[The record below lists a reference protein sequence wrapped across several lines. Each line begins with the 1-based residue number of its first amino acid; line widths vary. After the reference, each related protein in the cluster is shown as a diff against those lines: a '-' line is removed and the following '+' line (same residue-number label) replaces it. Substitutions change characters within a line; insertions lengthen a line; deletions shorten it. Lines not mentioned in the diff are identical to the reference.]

1 MYKRP
6 PLRVRDLPVESS
18 HEKVLPGT
26 FLYSITN
33 PPPTFIRKH
42 VKRPVYMKEVYL
54 PLLEKN
60 CKSMGLEY
68 KEPDIPD
75 YVPRV
80 KANAVTEPIL
90 GYAEQVYLKLRVL
103 KSGVIRVKLDA
114 SFATIYE
121 KYYSKQKIPPIKTS
135 IQAYKS
141 MGFSDTFIEK
151 IKKKCDS
158 KVAFG
163 KKVSGIIDS
172 IFNKEPA
179 KKPKNIKKKEDN
191 VEVEVEEEEEDEQD
205 PDDVQPEEDE
215 ALDMEVDE
223 DLEEQAQE
231 DEEAY
236 LSD

>member
-6 PLRVRDLPVESS
+6 PLRVKDLPRETNHV
-18 HEKVLPGT
+18 KVSPGT

-42 VKRPVYMKEVYL
+42 VKRPVYMKEVYFS
-54 PLLEKN
+54 LLEKN

-75 YVPRV
+75 YVPRLR
-80 KANAVTEPIL
+80 AEATTEPTL
-90 GYAEQVYLKLRVL
+90 GYAEQVYLKLRIL

-135 IQAYKS
+135 MQAYKS

-151 IKKKCDS
+151 IKKKYDH
-158 KVAFG
+158 KIAFG
-163 KKVSGIIDS
+163 KRVSSIIDS

-179 KKPKNIKKKEDN
+179 KKSKNTKKKE
-191 VEVEVEEEEEDEQD
+191 ELIEEEEDEQEQEQD

-223 DLEEQAQE
+223 DLEEQPQE

>member
-6 PLRVRDLPVESS
+6 PLRVRDLPTETNHV
-18 HEKVLPGT
+18 KVLPDT
-26 FLYSITN
+26 FLYNITN
-33 PPPTFIRKH
+33 PPPTFVRKH

-54 PLLEKN
+54 SLLEKN

-68 KEPDIPD
+68 KNPDIPD
-75 YVPRV
+75 YVPRL
-80 KANAVTEPIL
+80 KAEIIKEPTL
-90 GYAEQVYLKLRVL
+90 GYAEQVYLKLRIL
-103 KSGVIRVKLDA
+103 KSGIIRVKLDT